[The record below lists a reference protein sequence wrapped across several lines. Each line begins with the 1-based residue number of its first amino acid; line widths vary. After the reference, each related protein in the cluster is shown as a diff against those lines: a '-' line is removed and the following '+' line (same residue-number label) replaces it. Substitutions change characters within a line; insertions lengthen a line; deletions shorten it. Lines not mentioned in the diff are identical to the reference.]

1 MEPSILSLL
10 PALVAV
16 VLALWT
22 RNVILALFSAVW
34 TAGTM
39 MNGWNPLAGLYH
51 SVDPYIIDA
60 AADRDSMK
68 VTVFS
73 LFVGGCVGV
82 MAKGGGTA
90 ALVERIIVLAKTR
103 RSAMVVTWFSGMLVF
118 FDDYANCLVVGASM
132 RPLTD
137 RLKISREKLAYIV
150 DSTAAPIASI
160 ALVSTWIGYEVGLMG
175 DGLEAAGIDK
185 DAYAFF
191 IEGIGYRFYSIFTIV
206 FVGAIA
212 FFGRDFGPMRTA
224 EAAALAKKPETT
236 DELVQKE
243 QNPALPLLA
252 VVPIVTLIGV
262 TFLHLYIV
270 GSAAAAEAGLNSP
283 ALFEIIGGA
292 DGYDAMLQGSLAGM
306 VVAMILAV
314 ALRAMNLKETF
325 EACINGMTTLFPAL
339 VVLMLAWALGSG
351 MADLQAA
358 DYLVSVLQDSLH
370 PALVPTVVF
379 VVAAGIAFATG
390 TSFGTMGIVMP
401 IVIPLSFALAPHDPV
416 IALAASGA
424 VLSGACWGDHCSPI
438 SDTTILSCV
447 GSVCE
452 VSAHVKTQ
460 LPYAM
465 ATGIISILLGTLP
478 VGFGVPL
485 WIVIPLGLV
494 ACVLV
499 VRFVGKPTVAQPA

>member
-1 MEPSILSLL
+1 MEPSLLSLL
-10 PALVAV
+10 PALIAV

-22 RNVILALFSAVW
+22 RNVILSLFAAVW

-51 SVDPYIIDA
+51 SVDPYIVDA

-68 VTVFS
+68 VTIFS
-73 LFVGGCVGV
+73 LFVGGAVGV
-82 MAKGGGTA
+82 MSKGGGTN
-90 ALVERIIVLAKTR
+90 ALVEAIVSKAKTR
-103 RSAMVVTWFSGMLVF
+103 RSGMLVTWLSGMLVF

-132 RPLTD
+132 KPLCD
-137 RLKISREKLAYIV
+137 KLKISREKLAYLV

-175 DGLEAAGIDK
+175 DGLEAAGSDV

-212 FFGRDFGPMRTA
+212 FFGRDFGPMLSAEKTA
-224 EAAALAKKPETT
+224 LNRVDDGIGLA
-236 DELVQKE
+236 QKDS
-243 QNPALPLLA
+243 NPALPLLA
-252 VVPIVTLIGV
+252 IVPILTLIGV
-262 TFLHLYIV
+262 TFGHLWVV
-270 GSAAAAEAGLNSP
+270 GSAAAAEEGIANP

-306 VVAMILAV
+306 VTAMILAL
-314 ALRAMNLKETF
+314 ALRALDLKATF
-325 EACINGMTTLFPAL
+325 AAAVDGMTTLFPAL

-351 MADLQAA
+351 MADLRAA
-358 DYLVSVLQDSLH
+358 DYLVAVLSDSLH
-370 PALVPTVVF
+370 PALLPTVVF
-379 VVAAGIAFATG
+379 VISAGIAFATG

-401 IVIPLSFALAPHDPV
+401 IVIPLSFALAPGDPV

-447 GSVCE
+447 GTDCE

-460 LPYAM
+460 LPYAT
-465 ATGIISILLGTLP
+465 ACGLISILLGTLP
-478 VGFGVPL
+478 IGFGAPL
-485 WIVIPLGLV
+485 WLVAPLGIL
-494 ACVLV
+494 ACILT
-499 VRFVGKPTVAQPA
+499 VRFVGKPVVQTA